1 MDKDITSKT
10 IGPLIPF
17 TNYNFLM
24 KAKFNGDVEQ
34 NIIDK
39 YTDMLRLS
47 VRTATQSP
55 DITLND
61 ETLTGSEMNF
71 NWPNCEELKCPQDVN
86 CPPCATR
93 ERRKRKSTYRTEF
106 FEFKYDLYPVQW
118 RVKISGLDL
127 NGNEDGYVETDPTV
141 QDADGSPCRVYDQA
155 DYPVIQFEN
164 LRPGSTYK
172 VEVIVKFNEFQG
184 KQTTVSTNK
193 QGVPEV
199 INDIDAKVEVLYELE
214 TLDPDVNVLLLIDN
228 TDAVDGRKEVVESVV
243 SSLPLVL
250 PIEQRENAISSAL
263 KNRYVLEIMKVE

>member
-1 MDKDITSKT
+1 
-10 IGPLIPF
+10 
-17 TNYNFLM
+17 M
-24 KAKFNGDVEQ
+24 KAKFNGDVDQ
-34 NIIDK
+34 NIINK

-61 ETLTGSEMNF
+61 ETLTGSVMYF

-86 CPPCATR
+86 CPPCATI

-106 FEFKYDLYPVQW
+106 FEFKYELYPIQW
-118 RVKISGLDL
+118 QVKISGLDL
-127 NGNEDGYVETDPTV
+127 NGDEDGYVDTDSTV
-141 QDADGSPCRVYDQA
+141 QDIDGSQCRIYDKA
-155 DYPVIQFEN
+155 DYPVVQFEN

-184 KQTTVSTNK
+184 KQSTISNNRQSSPK
-193 QGVPEV
+193 I
-199 INDIDAKVEVLYELE
+199 INDIDAKVEVLFDLE

-228 TDAVDGRKEVVESVV
+228 TDAVDGRKEVVESVL

-250 PIEQRENAISSAL
+250 TIEQRETAISSAL
-263 KNRYVLEIMKVE
+263 KNRLDITRACKI